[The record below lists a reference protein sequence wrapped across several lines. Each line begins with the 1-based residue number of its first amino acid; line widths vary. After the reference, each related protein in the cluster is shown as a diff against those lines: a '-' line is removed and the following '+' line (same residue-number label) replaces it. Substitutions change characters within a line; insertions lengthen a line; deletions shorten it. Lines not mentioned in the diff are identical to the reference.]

1 MKVNLIAST
10 RLESGWSSTSSD
22 MIDELGLP
30 VNDME
35 TDAER
40 LIEFAG
46 RLCYKSFHRPRP
58 ETAKTSAYIK
68 NIIAQGHESVL
79 EHASASFHVS
89 GVSRNM
95 LLELERH
102 RHLSFSVISQ
112 RFVDSSKAALVYP
125 PALEAHKHDKVE
137 IEPGEFAEVDE
148 LLSASQEVMS
158 NAYEVLVKFLQ
169 DKGFGRKQSREAA
182 RAVLPGGIETEFVVT
197 GNLRAWRDVLKKRYS
212 KHADAEICEFAG
224 EVLKW
229 LHDIAE
235 PVFEDFPDQPFD

>member
-10 RLESGWSSTSSD
+10 RLEGGLSKD
-22 MIDELGLP
+22 VICELGLP
-30 VNDME
+30 FNGLE

-58 ETAKTSAYIK
+58 ETAKTEDYIK

-79 EHASASFHVS
+79 EHASASFHVA

-112 RFVDSSKAALVYP
+112 RFVDSSTAAIVYP
-125 PALEAHKHDKVE
+125 PALEAYKHAKVE
-137 IEPGEFAEVDE
+137 IEPGEFVEVDD
-148 LLSASQEVMS
+148 LLSTSQEAMS
-158 NAYEVLVKFLQ
+158 HAYEVLVKFLQ
-169 DKGFGRKQSREAA
+169 DKGYRRKQAREAA

-224 EVLKW
+224 EVLQR
-229 LHDIAE
+229 LRNIAE
-235 PVFEDFPDQPFD
+235 PVFADFPDQPFD

>member
-10 RLESGWSSTSSD
+10 RLEGGWSRTSSD

-30 VNDME
+30 VNGME

-112 RFVDSSKAALVYP
+112 RFVDSSNASMILP
-125 PALEAHKHDKVE
+125 PAIANDD
-137 IEPGEFAEVDE
+137 DE
-148 LLSASQEVMS
+148 DMKDIIDDWYTSLCHAQE
-158 NAYEVLVKFLQ
+158 AYETAVSLLRL
-169 DKGFGRKQSREAA
+169 KGLNRKQAREAA
-182 RAVLPGGIETEFVVT
+182 RGILPGGIETEFVVT

-224 EVLKW
+224 EVLQW
-229 LHDIAE
+229 LHDVAE
-235 PVFEDFPDQPFD
+235 PVFADFPDQPFD